1 LRLRWTIS
9 IVLRMAARTPKTR
22 TLRRARGRMQE
33 KLVRDLERLARLEP
47 GGAADRPIDV
57 ASPAQVDVMAEAR
70 PCPLCQGSLRL
81 IEHAAATVDGVRLR
95 VAHLACTAC
104 GVRRHVYF
112 RLSAPPLH

>member
-1 LRLRWTIS
+1 
-9 IVLRMAARTPKTR
+9 MAVRTPKAR
-22 TLRRARGRMQE
+22 ASRRVRARDQE

-47 GGAADRPIDV
+47 GGAADRPIRV

-81 IEHAAATVDGVRLR
+81 LEHAASTVDGARLR

-104 GVRRHVYF
+104 GTKRQVYF
-112 RLSAPPLH
+112 RLTDRVLH